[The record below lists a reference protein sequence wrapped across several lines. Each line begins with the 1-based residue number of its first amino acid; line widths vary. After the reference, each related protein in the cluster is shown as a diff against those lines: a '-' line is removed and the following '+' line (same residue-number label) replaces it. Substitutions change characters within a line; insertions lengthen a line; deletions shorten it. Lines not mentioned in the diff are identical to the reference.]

1 MSVCLVAQSCLT
13 LCDPTDHSPPGS
25 SVHEIFQARILEWV
39 AISIS
44 RGSSWPRDWTWV
56 SCTAGR
62 FFTDWATREAYLICF
77 SSDELRSYQL
87 MFISNVTLQEKCEV
101 NWTLTRV
108 ISKLRHFR
116 WNLWCKQNYYTSDG
130 WDVKSAP
137 FLGPTDTWRVGKVR
151 QRAPFPTASL
161 SCWCWIEVEV
171 LLPHWTSMI

>member
-1 MSVCLVAQSCLT
+1 MPNSLGPHGLQPIRL
-13 LCDPTDHSPPGS
+13 LCPWDFPDKDTGVGRHFL
-25 SVHEIFQARILEWV
+25 FQG
-39 AISIS
+39 IS
-44 RGSSWPRDWTWV
+44 RPRDWTQV

-77 SSDELRSYQL
+77 SSNEFRRYQL

-108 ISKLRHFR
+108 VSKLRHFR
-116 WNLWCKQNYYTSDG
+116 WNLWYKQNYCISNG

-137 FLGPTDTWRVGKVR
+137 FLDPTDTWRMGSGR

-161 SCWCWIEVEV
+161 SCWC
-171 LLPHWTSMI
+171 